1 MLAGGASRALY
12 VGLEVDQTMIFC
24 RRRRAK
30 PTRPQQ
36 ASARPPGSPAPTVDA
51 GTAKKVVAQAEPVDT
66 AQMCAA
72 KVLLSLF
79 GSRPKPVP
87 LMVNVIEDT
96 VGLPP
101 APEISLSVKL
111 NKPRPSTFSAELNV
125 MVDEVTAPEPP
136 ENVSVAEVTVPD
148 RLMSAAWLSMNKK
161 PGSATNVQV
170 KLDPTPE
177 QPAVKKSA

>member
-1 MLAGGASRALY
+1 L
-12 VGLEVDQTMIFC
+12 C

-30 PTRPQQ
+30 PTRPPQ
-36 ASARPPGSPAPTVDA
+36 ASTRPGTPAPAIGA
-51 GTAKKVVAQAEPVDT
+51 GTAKKVLAQAESLDT
-66 AQMCAA
+66 AQMSAA
-72 KVLLSLF
+72 KVLLLLF

-101 APEISLSVKL
+101 PPEISLSMKL
-111 NKPRPSTFSAELNV
+111 NEPSPSTFSAELNV

-136 ENVSVAEVTVPD
+136 ENVSVAELTVPD
-148 RLMSAAWLSMNKK
+148 RLMSTAWLSMNKR
-161 PGSATNVQV
+161 PGSAVNVQV
-170 KLDPTPE
+170 KLDPPPE